1 MVEFALALM
10 YQQRINWDDEIFE
23 KSSKTEIKMKNGSR
37 WKCSSCSKKIGTFES
52 NKDAKIENDTMPKM
66 IRSPHDVKDG
76 HEKKNS
82 TISKTNNIDFVA
94 FILFNLLFF
103 VFNYLYFRFIYVGTV

>member
-23 KSSKTEIKMKNGSR
+23 KSRKTEIKMKNGSR

-52 NKDAKIENDTMPKM
+52 NKDAKIENDTMSS
-66 IRSPHDVKDG
+66 I
-76 HEKKNS
+76 
-82 TISKTNNIDFVA
+82 VA
-94 FILFNLLFF
+94 LLHK
-103 VFNYLYFRFIYVGTV
+103 II